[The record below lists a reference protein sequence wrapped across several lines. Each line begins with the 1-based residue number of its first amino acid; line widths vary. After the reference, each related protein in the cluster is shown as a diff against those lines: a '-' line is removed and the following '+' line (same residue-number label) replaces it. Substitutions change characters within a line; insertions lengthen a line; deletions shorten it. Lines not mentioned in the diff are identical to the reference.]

1 MSLNARYCPECGSFD
16 IRLRR
21 MPDAHDVLTLRS
33 MMACVS
39 CGFCGPDSID
49 FSGALSKWNNLPRFD
64 FRTTKDVHS
73 LNCKPKRSSH
83 ENKSEFR

>member
-33 MMACVS
+33 MMACIS
-39 CGFCGPDSID
+39 CGFCGPDGAELSE
-49 FSGALSKWNNLPRFD
+49 ALSKWNDLPRLD
-64 FRTTKDVHS
+64 FLATKDV
-73 LNCKPKRSSH
+73 RSESR
-83 ENKSEFR
+83 KSQKGE